1 MHANKDKP
9 MNRRDISLAQLGMN
23 DAGPVALI
31 EAAASAGF
39 GSVGLPLR
47 SGALRPLKFE
57 IVDDPAMVTAIERAC
72 KATGVGIFDVESL
85 VLGHEP
91 PDDALRRT
99 FEIAARIGASRMSCL
114 GYEPA
119 IGPGRMQ
126 DGETAE
132 RFAALCA
139 VAAEFDLLIGIE
151 FMLFRSIRTLGDAV
165 SVIEAAGAPNARII
179 LDALHVHRSGATVA
193 DVAALPA
200 GIVSHLQLCDAA
212 ASAPLPEQL
221 VDEARSE
228 RLLPG
233 DGVIPL
239 LGLIAALPAGTP
251 LSLEIPVAANAHLPV
266 AERARRGMASL
277 GWLIAEHTL

>member
-1 MHANKDKP
+1 
-9 MNRRDISLAQLGMN
+9 MNLHEISLAQLGMN

-31 EAAASAGF
+31 EAAAAAGF

-47 SGALRPLKFE
+47 SGALKKLKFE
-57 IVDDPAMVTAIERAC
+57 IVDDPAMVTSIERAC
-72 KATGVGIFDVESL
+72 RATGIGIFDVESL

-99 FEIAARIGASRMSCL
+99 FETAARIGASRMSCL

-119 IGPGRMQ
+119 IGPGRMVEEQ
-126 DGETAE
+126 TAE

-151 FMLFRSIRTLGDAV
+151 FMLFRSIRTLGDA
-165 SVIEAAGAPNARII
+165 AALITASRAPNARII
-179 LDALHVHRSGATVA
+179 LDALHVQRSGATVA

-212 ASAPLPEQL
+212 AAAPLPEHL

-233 DGVIPL
+233 EGVIPL

-251 LSLEIPVAANAHLPV
+251 LSLEIPVAANAALTV
-266 AERARRGMASL
+266 AERARVGAASL
-277 GWLIAEHTL
+277 RQLVAEAAL